1 MLVSLP
7 LTASVTHE
15 AAETEILQT
24 RQLIGA
30 QDHAERR
37 HVVGGEAVAKQL
49 LRITQRRTAR
59 LHTLRRKSQDVFIV
73 SLLLYKVHM

>member
-59 LHTLRRKSQDVFIV
+59 RRNSQAVFIV
-73 SLLLYKVHM
+73 SLLLHI